1 MLVIESKID
10 SVLEAGENADNDG
23 KAYQANLEADYLE
36 KELVIVKADI
46 VQTKAQLSANQS
58 AK

>member
-1 MLVIESKID
+1 LVIESKID

-23 KAYQANLEADYLE
+23 KAYQANLEADDLE

-46 VQTKAQLSANQS
+46 VQTKAQLNANQS